1 MVPVAVLGYVWL
13 RRLPGARML
22 RLLIVLAVV
31 AAALAMPAYAQKGRA
46 ANQGPSPQDI
56 DKKMQEQALDAQ
68 YRSAL
73 KRMKPDTAPARVD
86 PWANTRETDAQKH

>member
-1 MVPVAVLGYVWL
+1 
-13 RRLPGARML
+13 ML
-22 RLLIVLAVV
+22 RLLIGLAVI

-46 ANQGPSPQDI
+46 ANQGPSPEEI

-73 KRMKPDTAPARVD
+73 KRTKPNSAPARPD
-86 PWANTRETDAQKH
+86 PWANTRETDAQKR